1 MNKEM
6 SDALEIIAKFSENWS
21 DLSIEALK
29 QGFDI
34 TKLNS
39 DFVLKIV
46 KFLTIDNKPQ
56 GNNSQVSSLSQIF
69 EASSL

>member
-6 SDALEIIAKFSENWS
+6 SDALEIIAKFSENWC

-56 GNNSQVSSLSQIF
+56 GNSQVSSLSQIF